1 MYIRLI
7 RYINPRWRLT
17 GVAFLLTMLCLLLN
31 LTQPYLISRFI
42 DQVLIGRQAEWLLPL
57 LGSSFGISI
66 LSALLTVA
74 GFSIFRY
81 LEARNTLD
89 MRNTV
94 LRHIRRIPLTEI
106 EKNGVGKYMALM
118 GMDTSTM
125 SRFIN
130 VLAVELVSQWLQ
142 MLVSLAIIF
151 AMEWRLGIVALI
163 SIPFV
168 IGVPRLYRRPMKD
181 AVNKLRHHNEEIGS
195 YLFES
200 VQGSR
205 EIRAYGL
212 EAWEERRNEM
222 MYKNLVKVSIRE
234 GLFRQLSGNSGALVI
249 ALTVVLLYGFGS
261 GQVMAGVFTVGMMVA
276 AVQYIQSVLNP
287 IQHMNYL
294 ISDLLGSEAAMAR
307 IEEFLRTPVER
318 QISIAD
324 GTSNEDSF
332 RDAAA
337 QTATALEAGKDAP
350 KSGERQPF
358 VTCRDL
364 YVSYEGSSILKG
376 ITIEVGRGQIAAFVG
391 RSGSGKSTLF
401 KTLQGFMEIDAG
413 DIRIGRSSLSELSR
427 QTISRQISFVS
438 QESFLFKGTLFE
450 NVALGKLDATEE
462 EVYGALCEADLK
474 SFVDRLPDGM
484 YTRLDNQGFQLS
496 GGQRQRV
503 AIARAIIK
511 KPDILILDEPT
522 SALDRNTEEQV
533 LATIYR
539 IMKDKTVLIST
550 HRLES
555 IMSAGIIYVME
566 QGTIVDSGTHEEL
579 AARCEIYKELL
590 KRQELLGSM

>member
-17 GVAFLLTMLCLLLN
+17 SAAFLLTMLCLLLN

-42 DQVLIGRQAEWLLPL
+42 DQVLIGRQAEWVFPL

-66 LSALLTVA
+66 LSAVLTVA

-89 MRNTV
+89 LRSTV

-118 GMDTSTM
+118 GMDTSAT

-130 VLAVELVSQWLQ
+130 VLAVELVGQWLQ

-151 AMEWRLGIVALI
+151 VMEWRLGIVALI

-205 EIRAYGL
+205 EIRTYGL
-212 EAWEERRNEM
+212 ESWEERRNEK
-222 MYKNLVKVSIRE
+222 MYKDLVKVSIRE

-261 GQVMAGVFTVGMMVA
+261 GQVMNGLFTVGMMVA
-276 AVQYIQSVLNP
+276 AVQYIQAVLNP

-294 ISDLLGSEAAMAR
+294 ISDLLGSEAAMSR
-307 IEEFLRTPVER
+307 IEEFLQTPTESQVSVDE
-318 QISIAD
+318 SVPC
-324 GTSNEDSF
+324 EDSM

-337 QTATALEAGKDAP
+337 QTATSLEVGNDGLKTD
-350 KSGERQPF
+350 ERQPF
-358 VTCRDL
+358 VSCRDL
-364 YVSYEGSSILKG
+364 YVSYEESSILKG
-376 ITIEVGRGQIAAFVG
+376 VTIEVAKGQIAAFVG

-401 KTLQGFMEIDAG
+401 KTLQGFMEIESG
-413 DIRIGRSSLSELSR
+413 DVRIGRSSLSGLSR
-427 QTISRQISFVS
+427 QAISRQISFVS
-438 QESFLFKGTLFE
+438 QESFLFKGTLFD
-450 NVALGKLDATEE
+450 NVAFGKLDATEE
-462 EVYGALCEADLK
+462 EVYGALCEVDLK
-474 SFVDRLPDGM
+474 SFVDRLPDGI

-533 LATIYR
+533 LATVFR
-539 IMKDKTVLIST
+539 IMKGKTVLIAT

-579 AARCEIYKELL
+579 ETRCEIYKELL
-590 KRQELLGSM
+590 KRQELLRSL